1 MLFKI
6 GNLNRIDWIYGILY
20 FAFNAPFMFPKKR
33 PSLII
38 KPEGI
43 NKKLVCFPDLILGR
57 LIIQDS
63 ACLYGDFAADKG
75 NQLCFTGYPLTQSG
89 LWESLPPIPGFL
101 YLTASL
107 AAPSFDSFGSHA
119 LNASTKS
126 NLFIISGD
134 L

>member
-75 NQLCFTGYPLTQSG
+75 NQLCFTGYPLGQYGISSSDTIRLMGITASDSG
-89 LWESLPPIPGFL
+89 LLI
-101 YLTASL
+101 
-107 AAPSFDSFGSHA
+107 FDRQLSGA
-119 LNASTKS
+119 
-126 NLFIISGD
+126 FI
-134 L
+134 